1 MISFQKKLEILRNIK
16 FSIFYLI
23 TKNLKQYFD
32 ILIFV
37 SKFFLNN
44 NFQNERVKK
53 VNEKTVNK

>member
-1 MISFQKKLEILRNIK
+1 MKYKI

-37 SKFFLNN
+37 SKFYFNN
-44 NFQNERVKK
+44 NFQNKRFKK